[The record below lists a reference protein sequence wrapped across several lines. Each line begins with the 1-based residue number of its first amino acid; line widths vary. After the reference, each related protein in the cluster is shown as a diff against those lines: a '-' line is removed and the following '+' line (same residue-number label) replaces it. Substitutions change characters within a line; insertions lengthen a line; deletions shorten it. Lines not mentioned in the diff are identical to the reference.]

1 VTKANCE
8 DTATKKSLLL
18 EGGNV
23 KAKIAEWNLNCPKSL
38 KEDMLK
44 HKPAPK

>member
-23 KAKIAEWNLNCPKSL
+23 KAKIAGMELERPQKL
-38 KEDMLK
+38 ERRY
-44 HKPAPK
+44 A